1 MDSELLNR
9 VGGERISAR
18 QIDELIGLA
27 RGITADG
34 MLHQSEVEFLQKW
47 PNGFK
52 NRNDGRWPIVARRP
66 FPMNCSSARCRGP

>member
-18 QIDELIGLA
+18 QIYELIGLA
-27 RGITADG
+27 RGIAADG
-34 MLHQSEVEFLQKW
+34 MLNQSEVEFLQKW

-52 NRNDGRWPIVARRP
+52 NRNDGRL
-66 FPMNCSSARCRGP
+66 SRGGHSR